1 MTYFKLNNIDFSQYV
16 TKLQVGTK
24 HNYKQRT
31 NASGNLMVKYINT
44 KKIIQVGIIPL
55 DETTLKSF
63 VTEINKF
70 TVTISYRDPET
81 GALKTI
87 SCIVPENLIE
97 YYTIRADSV
106 SLKAFAV
113 TFTEM

>member
-44 KKIIQVGIIPL
+44 KKVIQVGIIPL
-55 DETTLKSF
+55 DEATLKSL
-63 VTEINKF
+63 VNEIDKF
-70 TVTISYRDPET
+70 TVSISYLDLET
-81 GALKTI
+81 VGLKTI
-87 SCIVPENLIE
+87 ICIVPENLI
-97 YYTIRADSV
+97 
-106 SLKAFAV
+106 
-113 TFTEM
+113 